1 MNRTKKLSNA
11 EFKKKRKQLLESDE
25 KLQNCF
31 KKWLVT
37 NSSVE
42 KQIISEDI
50 CTKVDNI
57 QQMKFFKQL

>member
-1 MNRTKKLSNA
+1 MNRTKKLSGA
-11 EFKKKRKQLLESDE
+11 EFRKKRKQRLESDE

-42 KQIISEDI
+42 KQIISEVI
-50 CTKVDNI
+50 CIEVNDNATNEI
-57 QQMKFFKQL
+57 F